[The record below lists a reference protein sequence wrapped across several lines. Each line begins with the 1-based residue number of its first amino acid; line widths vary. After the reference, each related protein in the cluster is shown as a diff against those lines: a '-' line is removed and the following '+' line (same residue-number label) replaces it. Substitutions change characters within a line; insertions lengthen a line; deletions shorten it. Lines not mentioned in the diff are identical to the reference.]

1 LTAGTEDT
9 DVCDE
14 HFLSRYR
21 ELSDLEDAAFDA
33 LEHACEEGDRAS
45 YERDRERWRSAVERR
60 INFLDR
66 QGLLRVGTPA

>member
-1 LTAGTEDT
+1 MTAGADTE
-9 DVCDE
+9 VCDE

-33 LEHACEEGDRAS
+33 LEHACEDGDRVS

-66 QGLLRVGTPA
+66 HGLIRVNAIA